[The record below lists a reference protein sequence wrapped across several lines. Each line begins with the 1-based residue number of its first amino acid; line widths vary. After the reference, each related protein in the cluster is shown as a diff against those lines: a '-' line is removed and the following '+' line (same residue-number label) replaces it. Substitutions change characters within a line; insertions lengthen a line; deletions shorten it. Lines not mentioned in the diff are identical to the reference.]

1 MSFLDRVR
9 ACHGFRPSEFRRFVV
24 AGAPVGWVLPAF
36 AEALLPHREVFSVTE
51 TEVRLSYALRD
62 FEARTQAVQRVLE
75 ELVRTKFLRKL
86 RREAY
91 PVGTGW
97 SREPLLTVDRAVVPL
112 FGIEAYGIHVN
123 GIVRAKD
130 GLKLWVGRRARDKAT
145 APGKLDHLV
154 AGGHPHGISL
164 ADNLVKEAQ
173 EEANIPEA
181 LARRAVPVGAVSYR
195 LRNEEGLRNDLLFI
209 YDLEVPEE
217 FTPENTD
224 GEVEEFFLWPVE
236 RVMQVLRDTDE
247 FKFNVALVLV
257 DLLIRHG
264 LIAPDDPEYEAL
276 VHGRVRGWGET
287 TIRRNTDEHG

>member
-9 ACHGFRPSEFRRFVV
+9 ACHGFKPEQFRRFVV
-24 AGAPVGWVLPAF
+24 AGQQVGWVLPGF
-36 AEALLPHREVFSVTE
+36 AEALRPHGRVFSVDE
-51 TEVRLSYALRD
+51 REVRLSEALRD
-62 FEARTQAVQRVLE
+62 FDARTRAVHEVLE
-75 ELVRTKFLRKL
+75 QLVRTGVLRKL

-91 PVGTGW
+91 PVDTGW
-97 SREPLLTVDRAVVPL
+97 GREPLLTVDRAVVPL

-123 GIVRAKD
+123 GFVRAKD

-164 ADNLVKEAQ
+164 ADNLVKEAK

-195 LRNEEGLRNDLLFI
+195 LRNEEGLRNDILFL
-209 YDLEVPEE
+209 YDLEVPAD
-217 FTPENTD
+217 FTPQNTD

-236 RVMQVLRDTDE
+236 KVMQVLRDSDE

-257 DLLIRHG
+257 DFLIRHG
-264 LIAPDDPEYEAL
+264 LVRPDDPDYEAL
-276 VHGRVRGWGET
+276 VHGRVRGWGE
-287 TIRRNTDEHG
+287 G

>member
-1 MSFLDRVR
+1 MTFLDRVK
-9 ACHGFRPSEFRRFVV
+9 ACHGFRPEAFRPFVV
-24 AGAPVGWVLPAF
+24 AQRRVGWVLPGF
-36 AEALLPHREVFSVTE
+36 AEALRPHAQVFRVE
-51 TEVRLSYALRD
+51 EDAVRLSDELRD
-62 FEARTQAVQRVLE
+62 FASRTRAVGQVLE
-75 ELVRTKFLRKL
+75 ELVRAKVLRKL
-86 RREAY
+86 RREPY

-97 SREPLLTVDRAVVPL
+97 GEQPLLAVDRAVVPL
-112 FGIEAYGIHVN
+112 LGIEAYGIHVN
-123 GIVRAKD
+123 GFVRAKD

-164 ADNLVKEAQ
+164 ADNLVKEAK

-195 LRNEEGLRNDLLFI
+195 LRNEEGLRNDVLFI

-236 RVMQVLRDTDE
+236 KVMQVLRDTDA

-257 DLLIRHG
+257 DFLIRHG
-264 LIAPDDPEYEAL
+264 YIRPDDPDYEAL
-276 VHGRVRGWGET
+276 VHGRVRGWGEA
-287 TIRRNTDEHG
+287 